1 MKNNEREV
9 TLKMIK
15 QQVEIW
21 GDYYYEEGE
30 YRDDTIF
37 LETENGDTA
46 IYDPYV
52 SECMRFD
59 VAPVKY
65 YGKQAYEDWLGKM
78 AEHIRKNGVK

>member
-37 LETENGDTA
+37 LDTGDTA
-46 IYDPYV
+46 VFDPFV
-52 SECMRFD
+52 SECMRFNVD
-59 VAPVKY
+59 PEIY
-65 YGKQAYEDWLGKM
+65 YGKQAFYDWLSKIT
-78 AEHIRKNGVK
+78 EYILYHGVR

>member
-52 SECMRFD
+52 
-59 VAPVKY
+59 
-65 YGKQAYEDWLGKM
+65 LGKM